1 LALGHSP
8 RIVMD
13 GLVLCLDGANYKSFK
28 GEATTNYYST
38 PITLTSGRTGSTD
51 GSIKTSFNTGGPT
64 GGPFTRVVRDT
75 SVSRTTDW
83 EWQIGYSGT
92 GLSNGNSFV
101 VSFYARCPNGTL
113 SSVKLSNPDVE
124 GQTFNIDST
133 WRRFTASFTYG
144 AQGGLTF
151 FRVNRGHSPFYTNGA
166 TYDIANLQ
174 VEAKSYSTSFVDGTR
189 GTTVATGGGWKDLVG
204 STDGTIVNGV
214 RESSNNGG
222 CLTLDG
228 TNDYVSFSYPSIN
241 VNGPYTIIQWIR
253 PSSALVAGGSGANKP
268 GGANRRT
275 SIVGPGP
282 AWNPGIWMTSDYL
295 RVHAK
300 TQYRDAA
307 INWTTTTW
315 NMIGMT
321 YDGTNCGIIYGGEF
335 MSIAHTTAYAPS
347 NPTTLYIGAEN
358 STGNG
363 FNWLGDV
370 GMTMFYNKVLSAAE
384 VKQNFD
390 AHKGRYGL

>member
-1 LALGHSP
+1 
-8 RIVMD
+8 MD

-83 EWQIGYSGT
+83 EWQIDYSGT

-144 AQGGLTF
+144 SQGGLTF
-151 FRVNRGHSPFYTNGA
+151 FRVNRGHTPFYTNGA

-189 GTTVATGGGWKDLVG
+189 GTTVATGGGWKDLIG

-268 GGANRRT
+268 TGANRKT
-275 SIVGPGP
+275 SLVGPGP
-282 AWNPGIWMTSDYL
+282 VWNPGIWMTSDYL

-321 YDGTNCGIIYGGEF
+321 YDGTNTGIIYGGEF
-335 MSIAHTTAYAPS
+335 MSIAYTTAYSVS
-347 NPTTLYIGAEN
+347 NPTTLYVGAEN
-358 STGNG
+358 STGNST
-363 FNWLGDV
+363 NWLGDV
-370 GMTMFYNKVLSAAE
+370 GMTMFYNKVLTAAE

>member
-1 LALGHSP
+1 
-8 RIVMD
+8 MD

-144 AQGGLTF
+144 SQGGLTF
-151 FRVNRGHSPFYTNGA
+151 FRVNRGHTPFYTNGA

-204 STDGTIVNGV
+204 SNNGELVNGV
-214 RESSNNGG
+214 RESTDNGG
-222 CLTLDG
+222 SLVFDG
-228 TNDYVSFSYPSIN
+228 VNDYVSGGSDDGYALGTGAFTVETWVKFSALPATNAISGISGTAIAIN
-241 VNGPYTIIQWIR
+241 VADNISWWIGIQNV
-253 PSSALVAGGSGANKP
+253 S
-268 GGANRRT
+268 
-275 SIVGPGP
+275 
-282 AWNPGIWMTSDYL
+282 
-295 RVHAK
+295 
-300 TQYRDAA
+300 
-307 INWTTTTW
+307 
-315 NMIGMT
+315 
-321 YDGTNCGIIYGGEF
+321 GTNYLQFGRHATSNYFRTPFSPSLNTWYHLVSIRDSSGNVYLFIDGNSQSVTVSGTWSSIDFSRTGPFYVGLIATPFYLNGSISNLRIYKGK
-335 MSIAHTTAYAPS
+335 A
-347 NPTTLYIGAEN
+347 
-358 STGNG
+358 
-363 FNWLGDV
+363 
-370 GMTMFYNKVLSAAE
+370 LSAAE

>member
-1 LALGHSP
+1 
-8 RIVMD
+8 MD

-144 AQGGLTF
+144 SQGGLTF
-151 FRVNRGHSPFYTNGA
+151 FRVNRGHTPFYTNGA

-189 GTTVATGGGWKDLVG
+189 GTTVATGGGWKDLIG

-268 GGANRRT
+268 TGANRKT
-275 SIVGPGP
+275 SLVGPGP
-282 AWNPGIWMTSDYL
+282 VWNPGIWMTSDYL

-321 YDGTNCGIIYGGEF
+321 YDGTNTGIIYGGEF
-335 MSIAHTTAYAPS
+335 MSIAYTTAYSVS
-347 NPTTLYIGAEN
+347 NPTTLYVGAEN
-358 STGNG
+358 STGNST
-363 FNWLGDV
+363 NWLGDV
-370 GMTMFYNKVLSAAE
+370 GMTMFYNKVLTAAE

>member
-1 LALGHSP
+1 
-8 RIVMD
+8 MD

-28 GEATTNYYST
+28 GEATTNLVSDPFALT
-38 PITLTSGRTGSTD
+38 GNPGSITWSGFEATNTRTGSLPSGD
-51 GSIKTSFNTGGPT
+51 LYNISPKWIKIEKTSSSNGRVAVLGVSGLQTGVDYCCSFYIYSNDTNLTSLWWRTDNVAVSTVQSYTSYTSSDIGSVK
-64 GGPFTRVVRDT
+64 RVQTIFR
-75 SVSRTTDW
+75 SVSGSQSQVLRINSTDPIGTTVY
-83 EWQIGYSGT
+83 IT
-92 GLSNGNSFV
+92 G
-101 VSFYARCPNGTL
+101 
-113 SSVKLSNPDVE
+113 
-124 GQTFNIDST
+124 I
-133 WRRFTASFTYG
+133 
-144 AQGGLTF
+144 
-151 FRVNRGHSPFYTNGA
+151 
-166 TYDIANLQ
+166 Q
-174 VEAKSYSTSFVDGTR
+174 VEQKSYPTTVVNGTR
-189 GTTVATGGGWKDLVG
+189 GTTVATGGGWKDLIG

-268 GGANRRT
+268 TGANRKT
-275 SIVGPGP
+275 SLVGPGP
-282 AWNPGIWMTSDYL
+282 VWNPGIWMTSDYL

-321 YDGTNCGIIYGGEF
+321 YDGTNTGIIYGGEF
-335 MSIAHTTAYAPS
+335 MSIAYTTAYSVS
-347 NPTTLYIGAEN
+347 NPTTLYVGAEN
-358 STGNG
+358 STGNST
-363 FNWLGDV
+363 NWLGDV
-370 GMTMFYNKVLSAAE
+370 GMTMFYNKVLTAAE

>member
-1 LALGHSP
+1 
-8 RIVMD
+8 MD

-75 SVSRTTDW
+75 SVSRTIDW
-83 EWQIGYSGT
+83 EWQIDYSGT

-113 SSVKLSNPDVE
+113 SSVRLSNPDTE

-151 FRVNRGHSPFYTNGA
+151 FRVNRGHTPFYTNGA

-189 GTTVATGGGWKDLVG
+189 GTTVATGGGWKDLIG
-204 STDGTIVNGV
+204 SNSGELVNGV
-214 RESSNNGG
+214 RESTDGG
-222 CLTLDG
+222 GSLVFDG
-228 TNDYVSFSYPSIN
+228 NNDYVSLGTNPTGIDQVQVPLTICAWVKADAFGSYNPIWAADKS
-241 VNGPYTIIQWIR
+241 T
-253 PSSALVAGGSGANKP
+253 SSAGLYSMIRVDGTTVRYFTSTSSGGFQYYAGSTLSTGTWYFLTVVVSGSLSSPTIAHYTNRSLVSSSTGYAMSSSPLSNVEFRIGANE
-268 GGANRRT
+268 RT
-275 SIVGPGP
+275 TNERLDGEIPIVL
-282 AWNPGIWMTSDYL
+282 W
-295 RVHAK
+295 
-300 TQYRDAA
+300 
-307 INWTTTTW
+307 
-315 NMIGMT
+315 
-321 YDGTNCGIIYGGEF
+321 
-335 MSIAHTTAYAPS
+335 
-347 NPTTLYIGAEN
+347 
-358 STGNG
+358 
-363 FNWLGDV
+363 
-370 GMTMFYNKVLSAAE
+370 YNKALSASE
-384 VKQNFD
+384 VQQNFN
-390 AHKGRYGL
+390 ALRGRFGI

>member
-1 LALGHSP
+1 
-8 RIVMD
+8 MD

-144 AQGGLTF
+144 SQGGLTF
-151 FRVNRGHSPFYTNGA
+151 FRVNRGHTPFYTNGA

-189 GTTVATGGGWKDLVG
+189 GTTVATGGGWKDLIG

-241 VNGPYTIIQWIR
+241 VNGPYTIIQWLR

-335 MSIAHTTAYAPS
+335 MSIAYTTAYAPS

-370 GMTMFYNKVLSAAE
+370 GMTMFYNKVLSASE
-384 VKQNFD
+384 VKQNFE